1 MPTPTSLW
9 NSRLICSNESQF
21 LALKKSIT
29 QGPLLK
35 LQLSLKIVSTID
47 FCYKD
52 KIMHSFMWKGVSI
65 FLSFNDFCH
74 LCQITNICP

>member
-1 MPTPTSLW
+1 MPTPTSLR

-21 LALKKSIT
+21 PVPKKSTT

-35 LQLSLKIVSTID
+35 LQLSLKIVSAID

-52 KIMHSFMWKGVSI
+52 KIMHSSIWKG
-65 FLSFNDFCH
+65 LSFFV
-74 LCQITNICP
+74 I